1 MLLFAIYLLYPKSLT
16 WFRAHGSNLFS
27 LAASPKEST
36 RADPRAKSIQLLLI
50 YFIHGIFDQLRQKS
64 IFLLCHP
71 GNNRTLLIQTLL
83 SEGRVHWKP
92 LSHSRMRFGS
102 LSCDCQLPI
111 TSCLSLS
118 FSHFL
123 CFVSFLSLRTREKL
137 QDGPHNFESPDIYKY
152 YQSCLWYFQT
162 QK

>member
-1 MLLFAIYLLYPKSLT
+1 MLLFSIYLFYPKSLT
-16 WFRAHGSNLFS
+16 WFRAHASNLFS
-27 LAASPKEST
+27 LADS
-36 RADPRAKSIQLLLI
+36 RAKSIF

-71 GNNRTLLIQTLL
+71 GNNWTLLIQTLL
-83 SEGRVHWKP
+83 SERRVHWKP
-92 LSHSRMRFGS
+92 QSHSRVRFGS

-111 TSCLSLS
+111 TSCLILS
-118 FSHFL
+118 FCHFL

-152 YQSCLWYFQT
+152 YQSYLWYFQT